1 VTLTCLEGHI
11 EDGVSDQLLSILPP
25 NLTKLKTV
33 YKPSLISIEALQQ
46 APRGLID
53 IRSEIGM
60 GQSDILQ
67 YFHPDSTTIRFGRNL
82 GNRVAVPLNLHPF
95 PSKLTRLKLGC
106 FTDELC
112 LLLPSELESLL
123 IAGGQITAKGA
134 SKISTLRP
142 LRKLDVYID
151 AIVDEVVPHLS
162 RIKKLGF
169 WSDRG
174 MSFETVKL
182 SFDFVR
188 LLLSPAPTE
197 GIFNELEAYPS
208 CSSTKPK
215 PLNSL
220 GTNSS
225 IEKLTFHF
233 ASWGEAQLY
242 LRKETFRTFEAYCT

>member
-1 VTLTCLEGHI
+1 MLTYPCKLPLSEVRKLPVTLTCLEGHI
-11 EDGVSDQLLSILPP
+11 EDGLSDQLLSILPP

-112 LLLPSELESLL
+112 LLLPSELESLSL
-123 IAGGQITAKGA
+123 QA
-134 SKISTLRP
+134 
-142 LRKLDVYID
+142 
-151 AIVDEVVPHLS
+151 
-162 RIKKLGF
+162 
-169 WSDRG
+169 
-174 MSFETVKL
+174 VK
-182 SFDFVR
+182 S
-188 LLLSPAPTE
+188 
-197 GIFNELEAYPS
+197 
-208 CSSTKPK
+208 
-215 PLNSL
+215 
-220 GTNSS
+220 
-225 IEKLTFHF
+225 
-233 ASWGEAQLY
+233 Q
-242 LRKETFRTFEAYCT
+242 RKEHPKFQRFANCAN